1 MVVPDNKEIINKFD
15 FLIRPYLD
23 YLLSHPNDQINLT
36 SDPLRITNCFSGCI
50 NSSTENQMKCDR
62 FTLKIPYAQQILSWQ
77 VIFDASNL
85 KEPPDF
91 IFDAE
96 DHDFHP
102 PLADIN
108 SLVCWDWQN
117 RESLVAVVTELLEHY
132 RAYQLE
138 RIDSNATLQ
147 KHLRSLLAERPAS
160 MQIIVNRA
168 ERGLGTLN
176 CLMKVAVDFTGIPT
190 YLVPDN
196 PGPDGAT
203 LHVCIPYP
211 ASSSIQAQLYL
222 SPSVEN
228 AFGGSSKL
236 RIPAFQPGML
246 MGDYFATVKGL
257 LENQVRLISEGY
269 EKRKDYVA
277 AFISHMGK
285 AVLEYDVQSFS
296 KITLLW
302 EWNDFFFTFTVELPL
317 YFPMD
322 QPTFIL
328 KSVYHNQNKKPYTE
342 KYSDFP
348 YSPRWSGNE
357 MVKRASAFVL
367 ATIKD
372 FQKASVNH
380 SDK

>member
-1 MVVPDNKEIINKFD
+1 MIPETGEVLKKFD
-15 FLIRPYLD
+15 ILIQPYLEC
-23 YLLSHPNDQINLT
+23 LLLHPNDQINLT
-36 SDPLRITNCFSGCI
+36 SDPLRITDYFAGCLY
-50 NSSTENQMKCDR
+50 SSTKDQPKCDR

-77 VIFDASNL
+77 VIFDTSNL

-91 IFDAE
+91 VFDAE
-96 DHDFHP
+96 DCDFHP
-102 PLADIN
+102 PLSEIN

-117 RESLVAVVTELLEHY
+117 HESLAAVIAELLEHY
-132 RAYQLE
+132 RDYQLE
-138 RIDSNATLQ
+138 RASSDLTLQ
-147 KHLRSLLAERPAS
+147 RHVRSLLAQNPHH
-160 MQIIVNRA
+160 MQIIVNKA

-176 CLMKVAVDFTGIPT
+176 CLVKVTVDFSKIPT
-190 YLVPDN
+190 YLVPEN
-196 PGPDGAT
+196 PGEDCAI

-211 ASSSIQAQLYL
+211 ESSNIQAQLYL

-228 AFGGSSKL
+228 AFGGAAKL
-236 RIPAFQPGML
+236 RIPAFQSGML
-246 MGDYFATVKGL
+246 MGDYFANVKGL
-257 LENQVRLISEGY
+257 LENQTKVISEGF
-269 EKRKDYVA
+269 EKRKDYIA
-277 AFISHMGK
+277 AFLSHFGK
-285 AVLEYDVQSFS
+285 SVLEYDMQSFT

-302 EWNDFFFTFTVELPL
+302 EWNDFFFTFSVELPL
-317 YFPMD
+317 YFPLD

-357 MVKRASAFVL
+357 MAKRASSFVL
-367 ATIKD
+367 STIKD